1 MMKAADVITAA
12 RAYLGV
18 PFRHQGRTPP
28 LALDCAG
35 LFVQVCR
42 DLGLPVID
50 EQGYGRNPWKGLLE
64 QCIGRQPFLCRAPRE
79 QMQAGDI
86 LLMRFTV
93 EPQHIAIH
101 AGDTMIHA
109 YEHSGR
115 VVEHRL
121 ADVWRARIV
130 HVYRFE
136 GLV

>member
-1 MMKAADVITAA
+1 MKGADVTRAA
-12 RAYLGV
+12 REYLGV

-35 LFVQVCR
+35 LFVVVMR
-42 DLGLPVID
+42 DLGFDVQD
-50 EQGYGRNPWKGLLE
+50 ESGYGRNPYKGLLE
-64 QCIGRQPFLCRAPRE
+64 ACIDRLPFLDRIPSAEMRE
-79 QMQAGDI
+79 GDI
-86 LLMRFTV
+86 LLMRFN
-93 EPQHIAIH
+93 EAPQHIAIH

-130 HVYRFE
+130 RVYRIKD
-136 GLV
+136 VA